1 MSLRV
6 RIHPK
11 ALKELD
17 RVRGAIRDKIIEDI
31 RELART
37 FLSPSCRLDIKK
49 LQGTAKKERIFRLRS
64 GDHRVIFQA
73 EKDTLWIARISHR
86 DDAYEGMDR

>member
-17 RVRGAIRDKIIEDI
+17 RVRGPIRKKIIEDI

-37 FLSPSCRLDIKK
+37 FSAPSCRLDIRK
-49 LQGTAKKERIFRLRS
+49 LQGTSKKESIYRLRS
-64 GDHRVIFQA
+64 GAYRVIFQA

-86 DDAYEGMDR
+86 DDVYESMDR